1 MAQSKSFFALRR
13 GSTKSLTFSVFN
25 GKQVTKDRVDTVKNP
40 RSELQMV
47 QRMFFGTTCRAY
59 SAMKQIV
66 DHSFEGYSYGLKNM
80 MHFASIN
87 EAKLKAMQADPA
99 QEPMFNSYGNGALVA
114 NNWIISEGTAT
125 PISKTVYVNLTAGS
139 LEILLGLDAGV
150 TMTANSVLAAYGF
163 SVGEL
168 CTACCIWEDYNG
180 EAHFDFVRF
189 TALKSGDV
197 TLTTANVNEYFK
209 IESSHAGMTVTV
221 EQDGD
226 DPQAMTTYLKVA
238 LADNDVQEDGNAF
251 IGAIH
256 SVKSDNGWLRSKVV
270 LSGDHTFGGSEF
282 EDALATYPVGQ
293 SYVLNGGDI

>member
-1 MAQSKSFFALRR
+1 MAKSKSFFGLRR

-87 EAKLKAMQADPA
+87 ERKLKALQADPA
-99 QEPMFNSYGNGALVA
+99 KDPVFNSYQSTVLAA
-114 NNWIISEGTAT
+114 NPYIISEGSAANILRT
-125 PISKTVYVNLTAGS
+125 P
-139 LEILLGLDAGV
+139 GV
-150 TMTANSVLAAYGF
+150 TLGMGGINVLWVITEIETLSANAFMQAVGF
-163 SVGEL
+163 GIGEL
-168 CTACCIWEDYNG
+168 CTVCFIWQDYNG

-189 TALKSGDV
+189 TALKSGDEQ
-197 TLTTANVNEYFK
+197 LTAQNFSEYFLV
-209 IESSHAGMTVTV
+209 ESTLANGTVTI
-221 EQDGD
+221 QNAAGAGD
-226 DPQAMTTYLKVA
+226 PAQWQIKYFSV
-238 LADNDVQEDGNAF
+238 NDDIEEEGSVF
-251 IGAIH
+251 RGAIH
-256 SVKSDNGWLRSKVV
+256 SVKSDSGWLRSNVT
-270 LSGDHTFGGSEF
+270 LMGNQSFGGELYD
-282 EDALATYPVGQ
+282 DALATYPVGQ

>member
-1 MAQSKSFFALRR
+1 MAQSKSFFGLRR

-40 RSELQMV
+40 RSELQMI

-87 EAKLKAMQADPA
+87 EKNLKALQADPA
-99 QEPMFNSYGNGALVA
+99 KDPVFNSYQSTALAA
-114 NNWIISEGTAT
+114 NPYIIAQGSAT
-125 PISKTVYVNLTAGS
+125 PILRTPGVALDMGGIAVTWVLTELASLTAN
-139 LEILLGLDAGV
+139 AFMQV
-150 TMTANSVLAAYGF
+150 VGF
-163 SVGEL
+163 GVGEL
-168 CTACCIWEDYNG
+168 CTVCFLWEDYNG

-197 TLTTANVNEYFK
+197 ALTTANFSEYFLVESTLVGGAITIENAAGAGEDPEWK
-209 IESSHAGMTVTV
+209 IQYFAV
-221 EQDGD
+221 
-226 DPQAMTTYLKVA
+226 
-238 LADNDVQEDGNAF
+238 NDEAEDQGNVF
-251 IGAIH
+251 RGAIH
-256 SVKSDNGWLRSKVV
+256 SVKSDTGWLRSNVT
-270 LSGDHTFGGSEF
+270 LLGNQSFGGSLY